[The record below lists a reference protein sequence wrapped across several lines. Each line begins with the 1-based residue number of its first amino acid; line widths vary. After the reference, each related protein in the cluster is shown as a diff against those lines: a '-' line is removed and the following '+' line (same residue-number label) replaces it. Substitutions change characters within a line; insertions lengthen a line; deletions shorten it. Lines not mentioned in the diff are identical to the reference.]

1 MIGRFG
7 KQLSASARAF
17 SAVFTNADLRRVELA
32 FAGSEIGKWLYIIA
46 LAVFAYDAGGAAA
59 VGLVA
64 LIRTVPAAVSAPFT
78 ALLADRYSRER
89 VMLVATLIR
98 VVAMVGATAVALA
111 DAPAA
116 YVYVLAGIVTLAST
130 AFRPA
135 QAALL
140 PSLARTPEELT
151 AANLAASTIA
161 TLAGFAAPAVGAL
174 LLAAGS
180 VGVTFAATAAVFAAS
195 AVLVARVRAP
205 EPPKAIEDARPV
217 THGVVAEAS
226 AGFRALLGTP
236 DLRLLMGLYAA
247 QALVGGAFNVL
258 VVVAALEL
266 LDLGEAGVGWLN
278 TAFGIGGFFGAAVAF
293 ALLARRRLAADFMTG
308 ILLWGAPLV
317 LIGVWPEPAV
327 VLVLLA
333 LVGVGETLVEV
344 AGPTLLQRSVPDEVL
359 ARVFGALESLL
370 IATIGIGGLL
380 APAVIE
386 VLGIRWALI
395 VTGAVLPVLAAIYWR
410 RLTAVDRAHPALERE
425 LDLLRTVPFL
435 EPLPP
440 GILEQLASSASP
452 MTVPAGDV
460 VVRSGE
466 PGDRFYLVIDGT
478 VEVRTDDGRQ
488 SALGPGAYFGEIAL
502 LRDVPRTA
510 TVRAVSDSQ
519 LLALERDAFIAAVTG
534 HAPSAEAA
542 DAVVAARLGTLR
554 PGATG

>member
-116 YVYVLAGIVTLAST
+116 YIYVLAGIVTVAST

-151 AANLAASTIA
+151 SANLAASTIA
-161 TLAGFAAPAVGAL
+161 TLAGFAAPAAGAL

-205 EPPKAIEDARPV
+205 EPPKAIEDARPA
-217 THGVVAEAS
+217 THGVIAEAS

-386 VLGIRWALI
+386 VLGIRGALI

-410 RLTAVDRAHPALERE
+410 RLTAVDRAHPAPERQ

-452 MTVPAGDV
+452 LTVPAGDV

-488 SALGPGAYFGEIAL
+488 SALGPGGYFGEIAL

-519 LLALERDAFIAAVTG
+519 LLALERDTFIAAVTG